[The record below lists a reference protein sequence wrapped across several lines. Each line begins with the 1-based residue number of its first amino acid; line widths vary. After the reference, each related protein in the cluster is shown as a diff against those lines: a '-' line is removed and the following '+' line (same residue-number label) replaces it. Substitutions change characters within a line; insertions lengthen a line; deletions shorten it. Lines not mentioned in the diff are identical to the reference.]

1 MSIVVRFKPT
11 GLTTAKYDETVR
23 RLEEAGELPA
33 DGCNFHICF
42 GSDGDLRV
50 SEVWDSREQL
60 QAFGEVLMPVLAANG
75 VELSGEPEIFEIHNT
90 IKR

>member
-11 GLTTAKYDETVR
+11 GLTTAKYDATVR
-23 RLEEAGELPA
+23 QLEDAGEFPA
-33 DGCNFHICF
+33 DGCDFHICF

-50 SEVWDSREQL
+50 SEVRDSREQL

-90 IKR
+90 VKR